1 MKHGIIIVLCVLAVF
16 PVVSQAQNVGTQR
29 TIEELYLD
37 QDIDV
42 AIIRGQALSG
52 DREMKMLALQSMRG
66 MIERGSISPDNPA
79 VIPVLENLATEGT
92 RRQVRSDGAMINNFP
107 DVRRRAAEL
116 LGEVGTRE
124 AKNILLLV
132 VRDEPEPM
140 VLAEAVYALGTI
152 GINDNNDVTNHIVQM
167 LRRHNARTI
176 VDNNLAFATLL
187 AIEKLAQANGGLQDP
202 ELIDTVLDIA
212 GGPYIREVRLKAI
225 DVIYNMR
232 SSARQEQ

>member
-1 MKHGIIIVLCVLAVF
+1 MKQAMVVVFCILVVF
-16 PVVSQAQNVGTQR
+16 PGGVYAQTAGTQR
-29 TIEELYLD
+29 TIEEFYLD

-52 DREMKMLALQSMRG
+52 SREMKMLALQSMRA

-79 VIPVLENLATEGT
+79 VIPVLENLAIEGT
-92 RRQVRSDGAMINNFP
+92 RRQVRSNGAVVNNFP

-124 AKNILLLV
+124 AKNVLLTV
-132 VRDEPEPM
+132 IRDEPEPM
-140 VLAEAVYALGTI
+140 VLAEAVYALGVI
-152 GINDNNDVTNHIVQM
+152 GIDDNNDVTNHIIHM
-167 LRRHNARTI
+167 MRRQNAGITP
-176 VDNNLAFATLL
+176 DNNLAFATLL
-187 AIEKLAQANGGLQDP
+187 AIEKLARANEGAYHP

-212 GGPYIREVRLKAI
+212 GGTYIREVRLKAI

-232 SSARQEQ
+232 RRPD